1 MPLTVIE
8 AGRAAAFLF
17 VDLEME
23 TGGDVLLRHVP
34 GQPQLDQGPNFVG
47 HHLVAGGLDRG
58 NDVVYEHQPI
68 LPGGGE
74 IDGLGGRLML
84 ALRSA
89 WAC

>member
-1 MPLTVIE
+1 MPLPVIE

-58 NDVVYEHQPI
+58 NDVVYEHDADSTGAQTA
-68 LPGGGE
+68 GGGGDVAV
-74 IDGLGGRLML
+74 IVAM
-84 ALRSA
+84 
-89 WAC
+89 AC